1 MDDQEIIGLYFARD
15 EQAIVA
21 TQMKYGTYCM
31 SIAQRILNQQQD
43 SEECVS
49 DTWMR
54 TWNAIPPGAPEHLRP
69 FVGKITRNLA
79 LNRLRSEAAQRR
91 GGGNVVMA
99 LEELRDCVPDG
110 STPED
115 ALEEKLISDAVNS
128 FLGGLP
134 KEKRVAFVLRYWYL
148 YSLPEISEKMGI
160 RESKLKSMLFRLR
173 KELKAHLE
181 QEGIY
186 ET

>member
-1 MDDQEIIGLYFARD
+1 MDDNEILALYFARD

-21 TQMKYGTYCM
+21 TQLKYGTYCM

-49 DTWMR
+49 DTWLR
-54 TWNAIPPGAPEHLRP
+54 TWNAIPPAAPEHLRP

-79 LNRLRSEAAQRR
+79 LNRLRTESAQRR
-91 GGGNVVMA
+91 GGGNVMLA
-99 LEELRDCVPDG
+99 LDELRDCLSDQP
-110 STPED
+110 TPED
-115 ALEEKLISDAVNS
+115 ALEEKLISDAVNR
-128 FLGGLP
+128 FLTELP
-134 KEKRVAFVLRYWYL
+134 PEKRVAFVLRYWYF
-148 YSLPEISEKMGI
+148 YSIPEISEKMNL

-181 QEGIY
+181 QEGIAL
-186 ET
+186 